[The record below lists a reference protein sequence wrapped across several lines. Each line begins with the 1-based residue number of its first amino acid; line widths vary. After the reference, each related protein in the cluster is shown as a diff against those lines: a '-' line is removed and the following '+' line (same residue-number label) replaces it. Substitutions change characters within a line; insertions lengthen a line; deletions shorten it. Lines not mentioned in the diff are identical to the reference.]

1 MMAKDL
7 KEIMAKESDGSEA
20 GSEEGEKGDEDNDS
34 LFKLV
39 RGEKAKGAK
48 KRKVNFIVTLAGGGK
63 DYVPSRWSSL
73 MMTDQEGGDKFV
85 PQRPRLADDSKAS
98 ASEKRERSV
107 SGEDLVV
114 DRGDSSPAEEA
125 KPRQKRKRT
134 KKSKVG
140 KSEEQEMQNEKG
152 VSASDWVQSNPAVP
166 DRAMSTPLTCDSA
179 GVTPVQSA
187 AALARSSDKPTW
199 DTMRDYSDDVRTD
212 KEWGLWSRDAVRTS
226 RDEKMR
232 GRSPPP

>member
-1 MMAKDL
+1 MGVREKLPSSRPKGWIVKKKGKEKKKKAAKSFASMMAKDL

-20 GSEEGEKGDEDNDS
+20 GSEEGEKGDEDDDS

-39 RGEKAKGAK
+39 RGEKAKGKK

-114 DRGDSSPAEEA
+114 D
-125 KPRQKRKRT
+125 
-134 KKSKVG
+134 
-140 KSEEQEMQNEKG
+140 KG
-152 VSASDWVQSNPAVP
+152 
-166 DRAMSTPLTCDSA
+166 
-179 GVTPVQSA
+179 
-187 AALARSSDKPTW
+187 
-199 DTMRDYSDDVRTD
+199 
-212 KEWGLWSRDAVRTS
+212 WG
-226 RDEKMR
+226 
-232 GRSPPP
+232 